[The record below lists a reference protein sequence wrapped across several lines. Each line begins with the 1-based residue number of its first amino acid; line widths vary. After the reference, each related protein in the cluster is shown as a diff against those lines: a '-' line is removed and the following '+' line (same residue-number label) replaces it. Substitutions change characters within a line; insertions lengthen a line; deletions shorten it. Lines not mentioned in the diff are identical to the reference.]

1 MAQIVSGVRVMKM
14 FIWKL
19 VWKIVCKWERVAEE
33 NGLEDQAEDCCEIQR
48 YLHSYKNAMRKKGLW
63 K

>member
-1 MAQIVSGVRVMKM
+1 MKM

-19 VWKIVCKWERVAEE
+19 VWKIVCKWKQIAIKH
-33 NGLEDQAEDCCEIQR
+33 GLEEQEYECCEIQR
-48 YLHSYKNAMRKKGLW
+48 HLHSYKNAMRKKGLW